1 MKYTYILENLNCANC
16 ASKIEKKIKN
26 TDGYKNVSFNFATKT
41 LIFTS
46 DKNNTLVEIQKICD
60 SIEDGVTVTQNN
72 ASTEKSN
79 HKLDTVFIIISAVF
93 AVTSTLLH
101 LTSTGSDYLAF
112 GLSLIATVLA
122 GYKIFLKSLKLKIDE
137 TTLLVI
143 AVISAFIL
151 GEYSEGAMV
160 TVLFALG
167 ELIEHKA
174 VEATRRDIKKIAQI
188 RPDNATII
196 ENGIESTVSA
206 ENVKIGSTII
216 VKPYERIPLDGIVL
230 SGNSMID
237 TSALTG
243 ESMPVEISNGS
254 EVMSGSINGS
264 NVITIKTTKAFGNS
278 TATRILKLVEEASA
292 QKSKNEKLIS
302 RFASIYTPI
311 ILAISVVMAVV
322 PPLLGLGEFS
332 EWIYRALVCLVASCP
347 CAIVISVPL
356 SYYAGIGGA
365 SKIGVLIKGGKYLE
379 ALAKADTFAFD
390 KTGTLTSGKLSVEN
404 VISYSEYSTNDIL
417 NLSASCEKYSSHPIA
432 LAIKSKAENPDKFI
446 LSDYNETAGF
456 GTSAIFNG
464 KKLECGSIRLLSEE
478 QKKSVD
484 ESYSIFL
491 IYDGKIIGAVSVND
505 TLRADSKQ
513 IISELKKSGVKNC
526 VMLTGDSKSN
536 AEKVSRKLQ
545 LDSFKAGLLPSDK
558 LKAVEELKKNSK
570 AVCFVGDGINDAPVL
585 ASSDCGI
592 AMGLGS
598 DSAIEASDA
607 VLTSGTLTQLPKAI
621 KLAKKTIN
629 TVRTNIAFA
638 LAVKAIVIILA
649 GFGIATMWMSVIAD
663 TGVSVACVLY
673 SARLLSSSCR

>member
-1 MKYTYILENLNCANC
+1 MKYTLILENLNCANC
-16 ASKIEKKIKN
+16 ASKIEKKIKS
-26 TDGYKNVSFNFATKT
+26 TDGYENVNFNFATKQLT
-41 LIFTS
+41 FTS
-46 DKNNTLVEIQKICD
+46 DKKNTLAEIQKICD
-60 SIEDGVTVTQNN
+60 NIEDGVTVTENETV
-72 ASTEKSN
+72 SKKSK
-79 HKLDTVFIIISAVF
+79 HKIDIIYLIISIIF
-93 AVTSTLLH
+93 AVTSTILH
-101 LTSTGSDYLAF
+101 FTTHFDYLIF
-112 GLSLIATVLA
+112 GLSIVATVLA

-143 AVISAFIL
+143 AVISAFLL
-151 GEYSEGAMV
+151 GEFTEGAMV

-167 ELIEHKA
+167 ELIESKA
-174 VEATRRDIKKIAQI
+174 VEASRRDIKKLAQI
-188 RPDNATII
+188 RPDNATVIS
-196 ENGIESTVSA
+196 NGIEITVSA
-206 ENVKIGSTII
+206 EDVKIGSTII

-243 ESMPVEISNGS
+243 ESMPVEVSKGT
-254 EVMSGSINGS
+254 EVMSGSINGT
-264 NVITIKTTKAFGNS
+264 NVITIQTTKEFGDS

-311 ILAISVVMAVV
+311 ILTIALVMAIV
-322 PPLLGLGEFS
+322 PPLMGLGEFS

-390 KTGTLTSGKLSVEN
+390 KTGTLTSGKLSVDN
-404 VISYSEYSTNDIL
+404 VVSLSDFSTEDIL
-417 NLSASCEKYSSHPIA
+417 DLSASCEKYSSHPIA
-432 LAIKSKAENPDKFI
+432 TAIREKSKNSDKFL
-446 LSDYNETAGF
+446 LSNYKETAGF
-456 GTSAIFNG
+456 GISANYNG
-464 KKLECGSIRLLSEE
+464 KEIKCGGIKILSEE
-478 QKKSVD
+478 QKKSV
-484 ESYSIFL
+484 EKEFSVFL
-491 IYDGKIIGAVSVND
+491 IYDEKLIGALSVSD
-505 TLRADSKQ
+505 TLRKDSVKV
-513 IISELKKSGVKNC
+513 ISELKKAGIKNC
-526 VMLTGDSKSN
+526 VMLTGDSESN
-536 AEKVSRKLQ
+536 AEKISKALN

-558 LKAVEELKKNSK
+558 LNSVEDLKKNSK

-585 ASSDCGI
+585 TASDCGI

-598 DSAIEASDA
+598 ESAIEASDA
-607 VLTSGTLTQLPKAI
+607 VLTSGTLSQLPKAI
-621 KLAKKTIN
+621 KLARKAIN
-629 TVRTNIAFA
+629 TVRTNIIFA

-673 SARLLSSSCR
+673 SARLLRKG

>member
-1 MKYTYILENLNCANC
+1 MQYTYILENLNCANC
-16 ASKIEKKIKN
+16 ASKIEKKIIN

-46 DKNNTLVEIQKICD
+46 DKKNPLAEIQKICD
-60 SIEDGVTVTQNN
+60 SIENGVTVTKNETV
-72 ASTEKSN
+72 SEKG
-79 HKLDTVFIIISAVF
+79 KLKIDTVFLIISAILGVSS
-93 AVTSTLLH
+93 AVLH
-101 LTSTGSDYLAF
+101 HTVTGYEYLIF
-112 GLSLIATVLA
+112 GLSLVATVLA
-122 GYKIFLKSLKLKIDE
+122 GYKILLKSLKPKIDE
-137 TTLLVI
+137 TTLLVV
-143 AVISAFIL
+143 AVISAFFL
-151 GEYSEGAMV
+151 GEYAEGAMV

-167 ELIEHKA
+167 ELIEEKA
-174 VEATRRDIKKIAQI
+174 VEASRRDIKKLAQI
-188 RPDNATII
+188 RPDNATVIS
-196 ENGIESTVSA
+196 NGIETTISA
-206 ENVKIGSTII
+206 EDVKIGSTII
-216 VKPYERIPLDGIVL
+216 VKPYERVPLDGIVL
-230 SGNSMID
+230 SGEGTID

-243 ESMPVEISNGS
+243 ESMPVEISYGS
-254 EVMSGSINGS
+254 QLMSGSINGS
-264 NVITIKTTKAFGNS
+264 NVITIKTTKQFGDS

-311 ILAISVVMAVV
+311 IIVIALVMAVV
-322 PPLLGLGEFS
+322 PPLLGFGEFS

-390 KTGTLTSGKLSVEN
+390 KTGTLTSGKLSVDK
-404 VISYSEYSTNDIL
+404 VISYSEYSTDEIL

-432 LAIKSKAENPDKFI
+432 TAIREKAKNPDKYI
-446 LSDYNETAGF
+446 MSDYKETAGF
-456 GTSAIFNG
+456 GISASYNG
-464 KKLECGSIRLLSEE
+464 KEIKCGGIKILNEE

-484 ESYSIFL
+484 KSFSIFL
-491 IYDGKIIGAVSVND
+491 TYNEKIIGAISVSD
-505 TLRADSKQ
+505 TVRPDSKKV
-513 IISELKKSGVKNC
+513 ITELKKAGIKNC
-526 VMLTGDSKSN
+526 VMLTGDSQSN
-536 AEKVSRKLQ
+536 AEKVSKELQ
-545 LDSFKAGLLPSDK
+545 LDSFKAGLLPYDK
-558 LKAVEELKKNSK
+558 LNAVKDLKKNSK

-585 ASSDCGI
+585 TASDCGI

-598 DSAIEASDA
+598 ESAIEASDA
-607 VLTSGTLTQLPKAI
+607 VLTSGTLSQLPKAI
-621 KLAKKTIN
+621 KLAKKAIN
-629 TVRTNIAFA
+629 TVRTNIIFA